1 MHRILY
7 LKNELGKG
15 LLFSSSS
22 KVHIKGF
29 ANSDWASCPN
39 TRRSVT
45 GYSIFIGDS
54 LVSWKS
60 KKQSIV
66 SRSSAK
72 AEYRSMTV
80 VTCEIVW
87 ILYYLNEFGIDHK
100 REALLFCDS
109 QSALHIGSNL
119 VFHERTK
126 HIEID
131 YHVVRDKVLARVI
144 KLINVKT

>member
-1 MHRILY
+1 M
-7 LKNELGKG
+7 
-15 LLFSSSS
+15 
-22 KVHIKGF
+22 
-29 ANSDWASCPN
+29 
-39 TRRSVT
+39 T

-66 SRSSAK
+66 SRSSTK

-87 ILYYLNEFGIDHK
+87 ILYCLSEFGIDHK
-100 REALLFCDS
+100 GEALLFCDS